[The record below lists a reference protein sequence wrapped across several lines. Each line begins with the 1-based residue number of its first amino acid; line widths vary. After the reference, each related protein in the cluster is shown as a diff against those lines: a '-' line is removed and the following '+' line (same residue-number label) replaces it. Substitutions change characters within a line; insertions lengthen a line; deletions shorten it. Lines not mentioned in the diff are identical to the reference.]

1 MLPSGVEVLMYFLT
15 LIFVLPLSTFVGLV
29 GLV

>member
-1 MLPSGVEVLMYFLT
+1 MLPSGVEVLMYLLT
-15 LIFVLPLSTFVGLV
+15 FIFVLPLSAFVGLV

>member
-1 MLPSGVEVLMYFLT
+1 MLPSGVEVLNYFLT
-15 LIFVLPLSTFVGLV
+15 FIFVLPLSAFVGLV